1 MANTIGQKVLV
12 ALLGAVN
19 CEAVMTEWNATKA
32 QAATRLL
39 ELIEMR
45 LISESSHVTAA
56 LGVADL
62 ISDAPKSAEQLA
74 EKTGSEVASLD
85 RVLRALV
92 AFNVFSQDPEGRY
105 ALAPMGEYLK
115 RETDGSLHSAA
126 MFFGGERGARVDE
139 LFLHCVKT
147 GESVGRKLAGS
158 DWIGWLQSDSEVT
171 ALFNAM
177 MTTFSTLHL
186 TGVLE
191 AYNFSQAS
199 MIVDVGGGHG
209 KVISEVLKKNPETRG
224 VLYDLPHA
232 FEGGKRAIAQAG
244 LTDRCD
250 VVSGDFFVS
259 VPAGADAYLLSRVI
273 HDWDDEKATAILK
286 VVRQAIAPGGRLI
299 LLETMLKADQSK
311 VYPVLSDL
319 NMMLRTGGCER
330 TETEYRALYRSAGF
344 DLTRSVATISPT
356 GPTVIE
362 GRLV

>member
-1 MANTIGQKVLV
+1 M
-12 ALLGAVN
+12 LGAVN
-19 CEAVMTEWNATKA
+19 YEAVMTEWNATKA

-45 LISESSHVTAA
+45 LISEAIHVTAA

-74 EKTGSEVASLD
+74 EKTGSEVASLR

-92 AFNVFSQDPEGRY
+92 AFNVFSQDLDGRY
-105 ALAPMGEYLK
+105 ALAPMGEYLQ
-115 RETDGSLHSAA
+115 RETEGSLHSAA

-158 DWIGWLQSDSEVT
+158 NWIGWLQSDSEVT

-177 MTTFSTLHL
+177 MTAFSTLHL

-191 AYNFSQAS
+191 AYNFSQAPT
-199 MIVDVGGGHG
+199 IVDVGGGHG
-209 KVISEVLKKNPETRG
+209 KIISEILKRNPEMRG
-224 VLYDLPHA
+224 VLFDLAHA

-244 LTDRCD
+244 LADRCD

-273 HDWDDEKATAILK
+273 HDWMMK
-286 VVRQAIAPGGRLI
+286 RL
-299 LLETMLKADQSK
+299 
-311 VYPVLSDL
+311 P
-319 NMMLRTGGCER
+319 
-330 TETEYRALYRSAGF
+330 RS
-344 DLTRSVATISPT
+344 
-356 GPTVIE
+356 
-362 GRLV
+362 